1 MDWFGKKLWRWA
13 RNADALDALHARL
26 ETARSEN
33 ERRRREIEQLRT
45 AVESLG
51 RQPDAADQAYAE
63 LREQCSSNTDI
74 LAAYL
79 DGSVEMVEQICQIAE
94 DDRNGVVDFA
104 AVEQGLKRGSAKVN
118 SAALGALVERG
129 GDEKKAPR

>member
-51 RQPDAADQAYAE
+51 RQPDAADKAYAE

-94 DDRNGVVDFA
+94 DDRNGM
-104 AVEQGLKRGSAKVN
+104 S
-118 SAALGALVERG
+118 
-129 GDEKKAPR
+129 